1 MAASKVLLIPELLEE
16 ILSDL
21 DMQTLLVSAQRVN
34 RLWFDVISHSKR
46 LQQALFFT
54 PIQPSV
60 RPSLAYSNPKQSPLR
75 GRSPYHKEIVS
86 TRNPL
91 LEKHFGPVFFSS
103 GSSPCILNKNNF
115 SKSLEWGP
123 DYRDEDG
130 MPAKTLS
137 RHKAFTRAGASWRRM
152 LVSQPAP
159 PALGFVWWEHRS
171 RLQNVYE
178 YIIRQSRCSSPP
190 SSACSASSASSVA
203 SLSSCSSAS
212 SIDSAASLPLSETG
226 LRFGSLYDLVQDQT
240 SATLNLGF
248 YVGWGNYIPVGTE
261 VASLSEELLKETSV
275 VVQFF
280 PDVRSEGGD
289 LADVKTWDSTFRS
302 EDFQLPDSELVD
314 KRVFEYGL

>member
-1 MAASKVLLIPELLEE
+1 MAATKVLLIPELLEE
-16 ILSDL
+16 VLLGL
-21 DMQTLLVSAQRVN
+21 DMTTLLVSAQRVN
-34 RLWFDVISHSKR
+34 HLWFDVISQSKR

-54 PIQPSV
+54 PVNPALK
-60 RPSLAYSNPKQSPLR
+60 PSLAYSKPKSSPLR
-75 GRSPYHKEIVS
+75 GHSPYHKEIVS
-86 TRNPL
+86 TLNPL
-91 LEKHFGPVFFSS
+91 LEKHFGSVFFSS
-103 GSSPCILNKNNF
+103 GNSRILNKNDF

-130 MPAKTLS
+130 MPSKTLS

-178 YIIRQSRCSSPP
+178 YIIRKSRCSSPP
-190 SSACSASSASSVA
+190 SSACSASSASSVS
-203 SLSSCSSAS
+203 SLSSSSSAS
-212 SIDSAASLPLSETG
+212 STDSSESLPLSETG

-248 YVGWGNYIPVGTE
+248 YVGWGNYIPTGEEVTSLTE
-261 VASLSEELLKETSV
+261 EILEETSV

-289 LADVKTWDSTFRS
+289 LADVKTWDNTFRS

-314 KRVFEYGL
+314 KAVFEYGL

>member
-1 MAASKVLLIPELLEE
+1 MDNTTKVLLIPELLEE
-16 ILSDL
+16 ILLHL
-21 DMQTLLVSAQRVN
+21 DMATLLVSAQRVST
-34 RLWFDVISHSKR
+34 LWFDVISRSKR

-54 PIQPSV
+54 PITPSV
-60 RPSLAYSNPKQSPLR
+60 KPSLAYSNPKKYPLR
-75 GRSPYHKEIVS
+75 GHSPYHKEIVS
-86 TRNPL
+86 TFNPL
-91 LEKHFGPVFFSS
+91 LQKHFGPVFFTS

-115 SKSLEWGP
+115 SKSLNWGP

-130 MPAKTLS
+130 EPAKLLS
-137 RHKAFTRAGASWRRM
+137 RHKAFTRTGASWRRM

-190 SSACSASSASSVA
+190 SSVSSASSTS
-203 SLSSCSSAS
+203 SLSSAS
-212 SIDSAASLPLSETG
+212 STSSTESSESLPLSETG

-280 PDVRSEGGD
+280 PDVRSECGD
-289 LADVKTWDSTFRS
+289 FADVKTWDDTFRS
-302 EDFQLPDSELVD
+302 EDFQLPDSELLD
-314 KRVFEYGL
+314 KMVFEYGP

>member
-1 MAASKVLLIPELLEE
+1 MAAIKALLIPELLEE
-16 ILSDL
+16 ILLHL
-21 DMQTLLVSAQRVN
+21 DMSTLLVSAQRVN
-34 RLWFDVISHSKR
+34 RLWFDVISGSKR

-54 PIQPSV
+54 PITPSLK
-60 RPSLAYSNPKQSPLR
+60 PSLAYSNPKKCPLR
-75 GRSPYHKEIVS
+75 GHSPYHKEIVS
-86 TRNPL
+86 TFNPL

-103 GSSPCILNKNNF
+103 GKSPCILNKTNF
-115 SKSLEWGP
+115 SKSLNWGP
-123 DYRDEDG
+123 EYRDEEG

-171 RLQNVYE
+171 RLQNLYE

-190 SSACSASSASSVA
+190 SSASSASSVV
-203 SLSSCSSAS
+203 SLCSAS
-212 SIDSAASLPLSETG
+212 STSSTESSESLPLSETG

-280 PDVRSEGGD
+280 PDVRSEGGN
-289 LADVKTWDSTFRS
+289 LTDVKTWDETFRS
-302 EDFQLPDSELVD
+302 EDFQLPDSELLD
-314 KRVFEYGL
+314 KVVFEYGP

>member
-1 MAASKVLLIPELLEE
+1 MAATKVLLIPELLEE
-16 ILSDL
+16 ILLDL
-21 DMQTLLVSAQRVN
+21 DMTTLLVSAQRVN
-34 RLWFDVISHSKR
+34 RLWFDVISQSKR

-54 PIQPSV
+54 PINPALK
-60 RPSLAYSNPKQSPLR
+60 PSLAYSKPKTSPLR
-75 GRSPYHKEIVS
+75 GHSPYHKEIVS
-86 TRNPL
+86 TLNPL

-103 GSSPCILNKNNF
+103 GNSPCILNKNNF

-130 MPAKTLS
+130 MPSKTLS
-137 RHKAFTRAGASWRRM
+137 RHKAFTRAGASWRRI
-152 LVSQPAP
+152 
-159 PALGFVWWEHRS
+159 

-178 YIIRQSRCSSPP
+178 YIIRKSRCSSPP
-190 SSACSASSASSVA
+190 SSACSASSASSVS
-203 SLSSCSSAS
+203 SLSSSSSAS
-212 SIDSAASLPLSETG
+212 STDSSESLPLSETG

-261 VASLSEELLKETSV
+261 VASLSEEILKETSV

-289 LADVKTWDSTFRS
+289 LADVKTWDNTFRS

-314 KRVFEYGL
+314 KAVFEYGL

>member
-1 MAASKVLLIPELLEE
+1 MAATKVLLVPELLEE
-16 ILSDL
+16 ILLNL
-21 DMQTLLVSAQRVN
+21 DMATLLVSAQRVST
-34 RLWFDVISHSKR
+34 LWFDVINRSKR

-54 PIQPSV
+54 PVVPSLK
-60 RPSLAYSNPKQSPLR
+60 PELAYSNPKKNPLR
-75 GRSPYHKEIVS
+75 GHSPYHKEIVS
-86 TRNPL
+86 TLNPL
-91 LEKHFGPVFFSS
+91 LQKHFGPVFFSS
-103 GSSPCILNKNNF
+103 GSSPCIFNKNDF
-115 SKSLEWGP
+115 SKSLNWGP

-130 MPAKTLS
+130 EPAKLLS

-190 SSACSASSASSVA
+190 SSASSASSAA
-203 SLSSCSSAS
+203 SLSSSSSTSSAS
-212 SIDSAASLPLSETG
+212 SMDSSESLPLSETG

-261 VASLSEELLKETSV
+261 VASLSEEILKETSV

-280 PDVRSEGGD
+280 PDVRSERGD
-289 LADVKTWDSTFRS
+289 LADVKTWDDTFRS
-302 EDFQLPDSELVD
+302 QDFQLPDSELVD
-314 KRVFEYGL
+314 KRVFEYGP